1 MSVGKLRPPSNSWDT
16 DLSQSITAGDA
27 EPWPDNKFRRI
38 FRGGFPFWGAKCIL
52 YIETRTHIRLTGI
65 QILTLTT
72 RLRVPRV
79 PERRLDWTGPTPDP
93 ADLSM
98 EIRLL
103 RDLIHEQANAPEG
116 KKPANLD
123 LVGKS
128 IERLA
133 RVLKAQKSLSGDSG
147 RRIDELLGSLLQE
160 VGTELGIDDRTI

>member
-1 MSVGKLRPPSNSWDT
+1 MPAHQADWIGS
-16 DLSQSITAGDA
+16 TA
-27 EPWPDNKFRRI
+27 
-38 FRGGFPFWGAKCIL
+38 
-52 YIETRTHIRLTGI
+52 
-65 QILTLTT
+65 
-72 RLRVPRV
+72 
-79 PERRLDWTGPTPDP
+79 DP
-93 ADLSM
+93 ADLST

-103 RDLIHEQANAPEG
+103 RDLIYEQANAQEG

-123 LVGKS
+123 LIGKS

>member
-1 MSVGKLRPPSNSWDT
+1 MTV
-16 DLSQSITAGDA
+16 
-27 EPWPDNKFRRI
+27 
-38 FRGGFPFWGAKCIL
+38 
-52 YIETRTHIRLTGI
+52 
-65 QILTLTT
+65 TT
-72 RLRVPRV
+72 RIRVSPAAGRQ
-79 PERRLDWTGPTPDP
+79 LDWTGSTPDP
-93 ADLSM
+93 ADLST

-103 RDLIHEQANAPEG
+103 RDLIQEQANTPEG

-123 LVGKS
+123 LIGKS

>member
-1 MSVGKLRPPSNSWDT
+1 MTV
-16 DLSQSITAGDA
+16 
-27 EPWPDNKFRRI
+27 
-38 FRGGFPFWGAKCIL
+38 
-52 YIETRTHIRLTGI
+52 
-65 QILTLTT
+65 TT
-72 RLRVPRV
+72 RIRVSPAPDRQF
-79 PERRLDWTGPTPDP
+79 DWTGSTADP
-93 ADLSM
+93 GDLST

-103 RDLIHEQANAPEG
+103 RDLIYEQANAPEG

-123 LVGKS
+123 LIGKS